1 MRCAR
6 RADEIRVVRVGEAVR
21 ARFRRAD
28 DGAFLQQEDRVA
40 RSGRRE
46 EVGDRLGALRI
57 GDGVAPAVE
66 DAQAQPVATCELDE
80 KLGAGEPGRTN
91 LEVGRARATDRS
103 ASHQRAPQV
112 GVPAA
117 RPPDDSAWRPLERR
131 AADVE
136 DARVVQDPH
145 CVGPSLDVQLVPGRS
160 GERALLIC
168 AQLGAHADVAEQ
180 PERAP
185 GYGGLAHVE
194 VQRDLASAVDVEPPG
209 EWKSPESSASRSQS
223 DAGTTR
229 ASSRLRSSESDI
241 LECQQTLLVGAPQ

>member
-1 MRCAR
+1 M
-6 RADEIRVVRVGEAVR
+6 
-21 ARFRRAD
+21 
-28 DGAFLQQEDRVA
+28 
-40 RSGRRE
+40 
-46 EVGDRLGALRI
+46 
-57 GDGVAPAVE
+57 
-66 DAQAQPVATCELDE
+66 
-80 KLGAGEPGRTN
+80 
-91 LEVGRARATDRS
+91 
-103 ASHQRAPQV
+103 
-112 GVPAA
+112 PAA

-168 AQLGAHADVAEQ
+168 TQLGAHADVAEQ

-209 EWKSPESSASRSQS
+209 RVEEPGELSEPIAIRRGHDPRELASQVFR
-223 DAGTTR
+223 
-229 ASSRLRSSESDI
+229 E
-241 LECQQTLLVGAPQ
+241 